1 MLKVIIISWNGK
13 STVSESMSEE
23 EIKELE
29 ELINEI
35 TKGDE

>member
-1 MLKVIIISWNGK
+1 MSWNGK
-13 STVSESMSEE
+13 STVSEPMSEE

-29 ELINEI
+29 ALINEI